1 MRDLTQDFSN
11 SFSTHLT
18 CFSQPTK
25 LQMGVSVCTTYER
38 SVMNCDNKKSRSKSR
53 HLTAALGK
61 AFVALAIL
69 AVFLPLPGSQAGESR
84 GTGSSAPGFI
94 AASGPWVDCNI
105 VTDFK
110 QVGRNLII
118 TVDITETFSGTLDGC
133 YTGTERDVVYRNGS
147 ATFHGNGIFTG
158 VVNGQSGTM
167 VMIYEGTANAQG
179 VASANWVLEQGTGG
193 LTNLH
198 GQGTFEGTLVA
209 LQTSPCTPPDPTVCD
224 GGMFGGT
231 YGGNLH
237 FTP

>member
-1 MRDLTQDFSN
+1 MN
-11 SFSTHLT
+11 S
-18 CFSQPTK
+18 
-25 LQMGVSVCTTYER
+25 
-38 SVMNCDNKKSRSKSR
+38 DNKESRLNSG
-53 HLTAALGK
+53 HTTGALCQ

-69 AVFLPLPGSQAGESR
+69 AALLPLPASEAGELR
-84 GTGSSAPGFI
+84 ANGPSAQGFI

-110 QVGRNLII
+110 QVGPNLII

-133 YTGTERDVVYRNGS
+133 YTGTERDVVYKNGS
-147 ATFHGNGIFTG
+147 ATFHGSGTFTG

-167 VMIYEGTANAQG
+167 VMTYEGTVTSQG

-209 LQTSPCTPPDPTVCD
+209 LQTSRCTPPDPTVCD

-231 YGGNLH
+231 YSGTLH
-237 FTP
+237 FAP